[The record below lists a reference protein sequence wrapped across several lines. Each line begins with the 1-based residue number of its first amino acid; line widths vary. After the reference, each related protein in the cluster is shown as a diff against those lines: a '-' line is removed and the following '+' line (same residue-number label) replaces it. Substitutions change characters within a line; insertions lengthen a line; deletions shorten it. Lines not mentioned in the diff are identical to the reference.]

1 MAENE
6 GTVRIDV
13 SGRKYV
19 DLTPTPEGFAKIV
32 YTLIESGDAEGKKVA
47 LEEMT
52 RLFRVALE
60 CKVD

>member
-1 MAENE
+1 MAKNE
-6 GTVRIDV
+6 ETFRIDA
-13 SGRKYV
+13 SGRKYI

-32 YTLIESGDAEGKKVA
+32 YALIESGDAEGKKLA

-52 RLFRVALE
+52 RLFKVALE